1 MILSASTLTHDSV
14 YNTKNE
20 KLGDIKDLMIDTENG
35 RVVYAVLS
43 FGGLLGVGDKLFAI
57 PMDAFHVDTTHERLT
72 LDVTKER
79 LENAPG
85 FNKDSWPRT
94 PNRTFVDEVY
104 THWGV
109 PSYYERNELATA

>member
-1 MILSASTLTHDSV
+1 MILSSSTLTHDSV
-14 YNTKNE
+14 YNRTGE

-57 PMDAFHVDTTHERLT
+57 PMDAFEVNTTQERLM
-72 LDVTKER
+72 LDVTKDR

-85 FNKDSWPRT
+85 FNKDNWPRT
-94 PNRTFVDEVY
+94 PNRTFVDDVY
-104 THWGV
+104 RHWNV
-109 PSYYERNELATA
+109 PSYYERNTLTTA

>member
-1 MILSASTLTHDSV
+1 MILSSSTLTHDAV
-14 YNTKNE
+14 YNRRGE

-43 FGGLLGVGDKLFAI
+43 FGGFLGVGDKLFAV
-57 PMDAFHVDTTHERLT
+57 PLDAFEVNTTKEHLT

-85 FNKDSWPRT
+85 FNQDNWPRT
-94 PNRTFVDEVY
+94 PDRTFVDEVY

-109 PSYYERNELATA
+109 PSYYDRLEPVTA